1 MSDKKSFWATVPGI
15 LTGTAGIITAL
26 GGFLLVLS
34 RLGVIGPGPEPKL
47 EPEPEPWSESD
58 RRPEPEPEP
67 WSEPDRRQEPEP
79 GPRPEPD
86 RRQEPEP
93 EPRPSVG
100 LRPVVTGLKRGSN
113 TFSLSL
119 ANRTANQTFEV
130 LLVSS
135 SWAIMDNLNHTYE
148 LDRSPSFR
156 SDTMFDTTMRITVPP
171 NTNPSV
177 KIILK
182 TPIDRLASRI
192 TFALNNVWAQTSGS
206 AFKKPQPSINWSQEI
221 P

>member
-1 MSDKKSFWATVPGI
+1 MSDKKSFWTTVPGI

-34 RLGVIGPGPEPKL
+34 QLDLIGPDPEPRL
-47 EPEPEPWSESD
+47 EQETERRQEPEPVPRPKPEPEPW
-58 RRPEPEPEP
+58 
-67 WSEPDRRQEPEP
+67 PEP
-79 GPRPEPD
+79 GPRPEPK
-86 RRQEPEP
+86 P

-182 TPIDRLASRI
+182 TPIDRRASRI